1 MMGEIIVKKHSRL
14 LLCLVGIVLIIW
26 LLWGNLTVG
35 ITNVSVE
42 VNDLPSTL
50 EGLRIAHVSDLHNT
64 VLWQQAIDRLKR
76 IKPDLICI
84 TGDIVDSSHTNVDR
98 ALAFAAEAVKIAPC
112 YYVTGNHE
120 LILSR
125 ADQEKLLRGLES
137 LGITV
142 LQKDAVILELDEAQ
156 LCVAGVGWGIPASVA
171 KPQDFDGYTL
181 LLAHAPEEF
190 ESYVSAGFDLVLSGH
205 AHGGQFRLPFVG
217 GLVAPGQGFFPHYDS
232 GLYRSGDTAM
242 VVSRGVGN
250 SIIPVRINN
259 RPEVICVVLTAG
271 GSS

>member
-1 MMGEIIVKKHSRL
+1 MIGEIIVKKHSRL
-14 LLCLVGIVLIIW
+14 LLCLVGIVLILW

-35 ITNVSVE
+35 VTTVMVETNA
-42 VNDLPSTL
+42 LPSGL

-64 VLWQQAIDRLKR
+64 ALWQQAIDQMIR

-84 TGDIVDSSHTNVDR
+84 TGDIADSTRTNIDR
-98 ALAFAAEAVKIAPC
+98 ALAFAAEAAKIAPC

-120 LILSR
+120 LILSGTDR
-125 ADQEKLLRGLES
+125 EKLLQGMQR
-137 LGITV
+137 LGITI
-142 LQKDAVILELDEAQ
+142 LQKDTRILEIDGAQ
-156 LCVAGVGWGIPASVA
+156 LCVAGVGWGVPASA
-171 KPQDFDGYTL
+171 AMPEQFDGYTL

-205 AHGGQFRLPFVG
+205 AHGGQFRLPLVG
-217 GLVAPGQGFFPHYDS
+217 GLVAPGQGFFPRYDS

-250 SIIPVRINN
+250 SIVPIRFNN
-259 RPEVICVVLTAG
+259 RPEIICGVLTTG